1 MDRRQFNKTF
11 VSSCLLSTLA
21 APCFANEFI
30 GDIRRLKLFRPES
43 GSSLDVV
50 YWIEGEYITDALF
63 ELNYIFRD
71 LDSNLVTKVD
81 TRLID
86 ILAATARLLQSNEP
100 LSVSRA
106 FVAHPKIVERGSK
119 PEPTTLANFHNQ
131 GRAVD
136 ILQMRSRSLR
146 QMQHAAASCQAGGV
160 GLYANYLHIDSGR
173 LKP

>member
-21 APCFANEFI
+21 APYFANEFI

-100 LSVSRA
+100 FSVSRA
-106 FVAHPKIVERGSK
+106 FVAYPKTVERGSK
-119 PEPTTLANFHNQ
+119 PETTTLANFHNQ

-146 QMQHAAASCQAGGV
+146 QMQRAAASCQAGGV
-160 GLYANYLHIDSGR
+160 GLYADYLHIDSGR
-173 LKP
+173 LKS